1 MVSGVLNANTETF
14 WLLFGDPWLNY
25 GFIASYAMGN
35 KPSPTVSAP
44 ADGTD
49 GGRQVTISAITD
61 GGVTNAGFCSFW
73 ALTDDSESKILAS
86 GPLSATIEVTDGQTF
101 RTTEFNIGIPDP
113 G

>member
-1 MVSGVLNANTETF
+1 MMCWIMVSGVLNANTETF

-44 ADGTD
+44 ADG
-49 GGRQVTISAITD
+49 TD